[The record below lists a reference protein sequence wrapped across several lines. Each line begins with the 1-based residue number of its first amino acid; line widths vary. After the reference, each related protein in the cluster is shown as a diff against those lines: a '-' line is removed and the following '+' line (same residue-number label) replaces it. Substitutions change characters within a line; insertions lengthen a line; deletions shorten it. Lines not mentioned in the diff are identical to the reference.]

1 MCLKQAV
8 LEARS
13 LLSVQTW
20 GHDAE
25 RSQYVA
31 SSYRHDVSFTGG
43 GGEGRRR
50 RWAEKG
56 SLTLGGNLITQDA
69 F

>member
-43 GGEGRRR
+43 GGRGGGGGGLR
-50 RWAEKG
+50 KG
-56 SLTLGGNLITQDA
+56 HSHLEVI
-69 F
+69 